1 MYSLSACEKDD
12 SSSRDFEKLSVYKKS
27 LLLNKSNN
35 SSTTTTAIHFSKG
48 KAIAHEINSIFGTFM
63 MFAYALESIWMCTGA
78 VFNIKYGISKN
89 KAETI
94 QDA

>member
-12 SSSRDFEKLSVYKKS
+12 SSSGDFEKLSVHKKS

-63 MFAYALESIWMCTGA
+63 KFAYTLKSIWM
-78 VFNIKYGISKN
+78 N
-89 KAETI
+89 E
-94 QDA
+94 